1 MNQLTTISLT
11 LSAAAALTVIGAS
24 TAAAHSGRL
33 TASTACVDGG
43 WQVTWS
49 AHNAQVDQSMTAD
62 GFGTIAPGADGTRVD
77 MLTLSQPSMTLAG
90 YFTFAD
96 FYTDPFSLTVVQ
108 PEGCVSVPTTTP
120 APSTVTATTTTV
132 TFDPP
137 ATTAP
142 VIAPRTSALVIIP
155 PVTVTGNNVEA
166 PVLPATGSHTLEL
179 TALGAGLAGA
189 GNWMRRWSNRKAAE

>member
-108 PEGCVSVPTTTP
+108 PEGCVSVPTTVPT
-120 APSTVTATTTTV
+120 PSTVPAPTTTV
-132 TFDPP
+132 AFTPP
-137 ATTAP
+137 
-142 VIAPRTSALVIIP
+142 TSAPVIIP

-166 PVLPATGSHTLEL
+166 PVLPVTGSHTLEL
-179 TALGAGLAGA
+179 VALGIALAGG

>member
-120 APSTVTATTTTV
+120 TPSPVPAPTTTV
-132 TFDPP
+132 AFTPP
-137 ATTAP
+137 
-142 VIAPRTSALVIIP
+142 TSAPVIIP

-166 PVLPATGSHTLEL
+166 PVLPVTGSHTLEL
-179 TALGAGLAGA
+179 VALGIALAGG